1 MWCLVA
7 PAMSDV
13 VGVLLNTVPVR
24 VTARPGQS
32 IEELVQDVYR
42 QRIEDMDHDSAD
54 LGAIQRQLGVGTLF
68 DSMVVVQ
75 NFLDPQAAAELR
87 ERHGVVEERAE
98 DSTHFPLT
106 WVFTPGPKLGIKL
119 EFRHDVVDESL
130 AHSVLKAATEVLTAF
145 VDTPEV
151 PLAQLA
157 QLAPAR
163 AEDSSPQS
171 TTEQMASWQK
181 AEGIDRTIA
190 DELKDTAQRFPDRI
204 ALADDAQQWTFG
216 ELIARC
222 SDIAEKIKNCGVNS
236 GDTVAIAVERSAHS
250 VVALLGALWAGVRYA
265 PLDLTPPDGRLRVL
279 VEDSQPAAAL
289 VDSSSRERMERIGA
303 LPCVDVTTADSHATT
318 HTPAAVPGDDAYL
331 MYTSGSTGKP
341 KGVVIKHRGLHN
353 MLDNHRR
360 KIFAPAAADGRTLRI
375 AHAISFAFDMSW
387 EELFW
392 LVEGHEVRIFSEDLR
407 RDAAAMVEAIRA
419 HQEWE

>member
-1 MWCLVA
+1 MTLTSVVNAAVA
-7 PAMSDV
+7 VALGAVTGDSDVVFGQSVSGRDALSDPAMSDV

-151 PLAQLA
+151 PLAQL
-157 QLAPAR
+157 
-163 AEDSSPQS
+163 S
-171 TTEQMASWQK
+171 
-181 AEGIDRTIA
+181 
-190 DELKDTAQRFPDRI
+190 
-204 ALADDAQQWTFG
+204 
-216 ELIARC
+216 
-222 SDIAEKIKNCGVNS
+222 
-236 GDTVAIAVERSAHS
+236 
-250 VVALLGALWAGVRYA
+250 
-265 PLDLTPPDGRLRVL
+265 
-279 VEDSQPAAAL
+279 
-289 VDSSSRERMERIGA
+289 
-303 LPCVDVTTADSHATT
+303 
-318 HTPAAVPGDDAYL
+318 
-331 MYTSGSTGKP
+331 
-341 KGVVIKHRGLHN
+341 
-353 MLDNHRR
+353 
-360 KIFAPAAADGRTLRI
+360 TLR
-375 AHAISFAFDMSW
+375 
-387 EELFW
+387 
-392 LVEGHEVRIFSEDLR
+392 
-407 RDAAAMVEAIRA
+407 
-419 HQEWE
+419 